1 MSFAAIVVL
10 FSSRCCRRA
19 VVVALLSSL
28 CCRHAVVV
36 VLLSSCCCRLA
47 VVVVQLW
54 SSSCGHPVVV
64 TRICS
69 CGFARADLLVRICT
83 ARSSS
88 IEPASGYLYQEESN
102 QHRRK
107 KKNVFRMWGGK
118 GPSGAF
124 LLHALKVMGP
134 PFWEDG
140 VVCFH
145 TACK

>member
-10 FSSRCCRRA
+10 FSSRCFRRA
-19 VVVALLSSL
+19 VVVALLSS
-28 CCRHAVVV
+28 CGFRGAV
-36 VLLSSCCCRLA
+36 CF
-47 VVVVQLW
+47 VQLW

-69 CGFARADLLVRICT
+69 CGFARADLLMRICSCGF
-83 ARSSS
+83 ARANVHCAVIFHRTSQWLLV
-88 IEPASGYLYQEESN
+88 P
-102 QHRRK
+102 RRK
-107 KKNVFRMWGGK
+107 HSTQTEKKNVFRMWGGK

-145 TACK
+145 TSCK